1 MIKNFKNVW
10 SILTGK
16 EQKQLLGVAFLQIL
30 AGLTDMLG
38 VISIYPFLSVL
49 ANPDLL
55 QTNDIYMKMQEW
67 SQLPYDSFIIM
78 LGGISLFAL
87 TLNQVARLYA
97 GWYSIFTAQKI
108 WRVLH
113 NRTFS
118 YYLHR
123 PYEYHLHNDGNE
135 LLEKLQVRLNA
146 AVAGVITPIFLLI
159 SSICSLLF
167 VVSALIFASPIM
179 TLTLLSIVGMFYFT
193 VYTKIKFKLDFYG
206 KVSPEYSSKVF
217 GLISEGFGA
226 IKEIKVRHNERHYLQ
241 IFDPLVKRYCE
252 AQVKIYLFSTIP
264 SGLVELVAFGGILL
278 ISLLMIGV
286 SGNVQEII
294 PLLGMYV
301 LALRRLL
308 PAIHVLYMQ
317 VSNIRFY
324 KPSFDVIHQDL
335 LNATLF
341 DKGNKISTNN
351 SNSLPKKD
359 IKLENLSFAYSESSI
374 KVLDSVS
381 LKIPSGSLVGI
392 AGGSGAGKTTLVDLI
407 LGLLEPS
414 DGAILIERKKLT
426 KDNLF
431 NWQTNI
437 GYVPQS
443 GYIADGSIVRN
454 IAFGVLESE
463 VDMQR
468 VIKVANIAEISEFI
482 ENELPEQ
489 YNTLVGDRGVRLS
502 GGQRQRLSIARAL
515 YHDPQVLILDEATSA
530 LDGITEE
537 KVMQSI
543 LEFSKEKTIIMI
555 AHRLTTLRE
564 CETIFLLE
572 RGKLVDQGDY
582 DQLLKTNSMFY
593 RMTRNSENEKL

>member
-1 MIKNFKNVW
+1 MIKDFKNVW
-10 SILTGK
+10 FVLTGK
-16 EQKQLLGVAFLQIL
+16 EHKQLIGVAFLQII

-38 VISIYPFLSVL
+38 VVSIYPFLSVL

-67 SQLPYDSFIIM
+67 SQLPYDSFIMM

-87 TLNQVARLYA
+87 TLNQVARLSA
-97 GWYSIFTAQKI
+97 GWYSIFTSQKI
-108 WRVLH
+108 WRTLH
-113 NRTFS
+113 NRVFS

-123 PYEYHLHNDGNE
+123 PYEYHLHNSGNE

-146 AVAGVITPIFLLI
+146 AVAGVITPFFLLI
-159 SSICSLLF
+159 SSLFSLFF
-167 VVSALIFASPIM
+167 VMSALIIASPVM
-179 TLTLLSIVGMFYFT
+179 TLTLLSIVGLFYFI
-193 VYTKIKFKLDFYG
+193 VYTKIKVKLDFYG

-217 GLISEGFGA
+217 GLISEAFSA
-226 IKEIKVRHNERHYLQ
+226 IKEIKVRHNERHYLK
-241 IFDPLVKRYCE
+241 IFDPLAKRYCDS
-252 AQVKIYLFSTIP
+252 QVKIYLFSNIP

-278 ISLLMIGV
+278 ICLLMIGM
-286 SGNVQEII
+286 SGNMQEII

-308 PAIHVLYMQ
+308 PAVHVLYMQ
-317 VSNIRFY
+317 VSNIKFY

-335 LNATLF
+335 INATSF
-341 DKGNKISTNN
+341 DKSNKMSTN
-351 SNSLPKKD
+351 SYSLTKKD
-359 IKLENLSFAYSESSI
+359 INLENLSFVYPESSS

-407 LGLLEPS
+407 LGLLRPS
-414 DGAILIERKKLT
+414 DGNILIGEKRLT

-443 GYIADGSIVRN
+443 GYIADGTVARN
-454 IAFGVLESE
+454 IAFGVIESE

-468 VIKVANIAEISEFI
+468 VIEVARIAEISEFI

-515 YHDPQVLILDEATSA
+515 YHDPKVLILDEATSA
-530 LDGITEE
+530 LDGITEK

-543 LEFSKEKTIIMI
+543 LEFSIEKTIILI
-555 AHRLTTLRE
+555 AHRLTTLQE
-564 CETIFLLE
+564 CETIFLFDH
-572 RGKLVDQGDY
+572 GKLVDQGDY
-582 DQLLKTNSMFY
+582 EKLLKNNSIFY
-593 RMTRNSENEKL
+593 QMTRNSENEKF

>member
-1 MIKNFKNVW
+1 MIKDFKNVW
-10 SILTGK
+10 FILNHK
-16 EQKQLLGVAFLQIL
+16 EHKQLLGVALLQIL
-30 AGLTDMLG
+30 SGLTDMLG
-38 VISIYPFLSVL
+38 VVSIYPFLSLL

-55 QTNDIYMKMQEW
+55 QTNDVYMKLQEW
-67 SQLPYDSFIIM
+67 TGLPYDSFIIM

-87 TLNQVARLYA
+87 TLNQVIRLSA
-97 GWYSIFTAQKI
+97 GWYSTFTSHKI
-108 WRVLH
+108 WRTLH
-113 NRTFS
+113 IRVFS

-123 PYEYHLHNDGNE
+123 PYVYHLHNSGNE

-146 AVAGVITPIFLLI
+146 AVAGVITPFFLLI
-159 SSICSLLF
+159 SSIFSLFF
-167 VVSALIFASPIM
+167 VLSALILASPIM
-179 TLTLLSIVGMFYFT
+179 TLTLLSIVGMFYFI
-193 VYTKIKFKLDFYG
+193 VYTKIKVKLDSYG

-217 GLISEGFGA
+217 GLISEAFSA
-226 IKEIKVRHNERHYLQ
+226 IKEIKVRQNERHYLQ
-241 IFDPLVKRYCE
+241 MFNPLAKRYCD
-252 AQVKIYLFSTIP
+252 AQVKIYLFSEAPT
-264 SGLVELVAFGGILL
+264 GLVELVAFGGMLV

-286 SGNVQEII
+286 SGNIQEII

-324 KPSFDVIHQDL
+324 KPSFDIIHQDL
-335 LNATLF
+335 LNATLL
-341 DKGNKISTNN
+341 DKGDKISIKSDNN
-351 SNSLPKKD
+351 SVLKQEIQLK
-359 IKLENLSFAYSESSI
+359 NLSFTYPESRS

-407 LGLLEPS
+407 LGLLEPCT
-414 DGAILIERKKLT
+414 GTILIEEKKLT

-443 GYIADGSIVRN
+443 GYIADGTIARN
-454 IAFGVLESE
+454 IAFGVIQSE

-468 VIKVANIAEISEFI
+468 VIEVANIAEISEFI
-482 ENELPEQ
+482 ENDLPEK
-489 YNTLVGDRGVRLS
+489 YNTLVGERGVRLS

-543 LEFSKEKTIIMI
+543 LDSSKEKTIIVI

-564 CETIFLLE
+564 CDTIFLFE
-572 RGKLVDQGDY
+572 RGKLVDQGKY
-582 DQLLKTNSMFY
+582 DQLVNTNSMFY
-593 RMTRNSENEKL
+593 RMTRNNEKL

>member
-1 MIKNFKNVW
+1 LIKDFKNVW
-10 SILTGK
+10 YILTGK
-16 EQKQLLGVAFLQIL
+16 EHKQLLGVAFLQIF

-55 QTNDIYMKMQEW
+55 QTNDIYMRIQEW
-67 SQLPYDSFIIM
+67 SQLPYDSFIVM

-87 TLNQVARLYA
+87 TLNQVARLSA
-97 GWYSIFTAQKI
+97 GWYSIFTSQKI
-108 WRVLH
+108 WRTMH
-113 NRTFS
+113 NRVFS

-123 PYEYHLHNDGNE
+123 PYVYHLHNSGNE

-146 AVAGVITPIFLLI
+146 AVAGVITPFFLLI
-159 SSICSLLF
+159 SSIFSLFF
-167 VVSALIFASPIM
+167 VMSALIFASPVM
-179 TLTLLSIVGMFYFT
+179 TLTLVSIVGLFYFL
-193 VYTKIKFKLDFYG
+193 VYTKIKVKLDFYG
-206 KVSPEYSSKVF
+206 KVSPEYSSTVF
-217 GLISEGFGA
+217 SLITEAFSA

-241 IFDPLVKRYCE
+241 IFDPLAKRYCDS
-252 AQVKIYLFSTIP
+252 QVKIYLFSNIP

-286 SGNVQEII
+286 SGNIQEVI
-294 PLLGMYV
+294 PMLGMYV

-308 PAIHVLYMQ
+308 PAVHVLYMQ
-317 VSNIRFY
+317 VSNIKFY

-335 LNATLF
+335 INASSF
-341 DKGNKISTNN
+341 DKGNKISTN

-359 IKLENLSFAYSESSI
+359 IKLENLSFSYPESSS

-414 DGAILIERKKLT
+414 DGTILIEKKKLT

-431 NWQTNI
+431 DWQTNI

-443 GYIADGSIVRN
+443 GYIADGTIVRN

-468 VIKVANIAEISEFI
+468 VIEVANIAEISEFI
-482 ENELPEQ
+482 ENELPEK

-515 YHDPQVLILDEATSA
+515 YDDPQVLILDEATSA

-543 LEFSKEKTIIMI
+543 LEFSIEKTIIVI

-572 RGKLVDQGDY
+572 KGKLLDQGDY
-582 DQLLKTNSMFY
+582 DQLLKTNSIFY
-593 RMTRNSENEKL
+593 RMTRNSENKKL